1 MTCHLLC
8 FNLHRSTGSKED
20 RISLVSAVQREV
32 FNTLKQ
38 SEPYVT
44 QFPGV
49 NDMTVR
55 AAQIHSGLVITCGSC
70 GCEGNTTS
78 CHPNCRQLQQQPVS
92 GQGSWQLALMAG
104 PYGGTAA
111 LLSITAHDYW

>member
-1 MTCHLLC
+1 MPSSLGPHAVLNFFEPVMTCHLLC
-8 FNLHRSTGSKED
+8 FNFHRSTGSKED

-55 AAQIHSGLVITCGSC
+55 AAQTHLGRVIMCGSC
-70 GCEGNTTS
+70 SCEGNTTY
-78 CHPNCRQLQQQPVS
+78 CHAVCRQLQQQRVS
-92 GQGSWQLALMAG
+92 GPDLGSRR
-104 PYGGTAA
+104 
-111 LLSITAHDYW
+111 